1 MSKRSIWQYT
11 RLSYYTLCTYSI
23 IQGFLLNVCFSAYAF
38 LYMHVLPMRWWIKI
52 DIISHY
58 AISPC
63 NRTHCYAELAVSS
76 PSPVLVLEMTY
87 YVSSGTSDP
96 THCMYSRLGWV
107 AFWRNFPAL
116 EIYVGTVLRQKL
128 ITAIVPP
135 KPDGLSIRRGGC
147 ILRHII
153 YLQRGGGNY
162 WLNDV
167 TVTWACFYNTSVRVT
182 AYIGS
187 RIEHFMNTF
196 IRQRMAADECIQS
209 IIQKTDRGQK
219 YIKVQVTPIQ
229 EKIQ

>member
-1 MSKRSIWQYT
+1 
-11 RLSYYTLCTYSI
+11 
-23 IQGFLLNVCFSAYAF
+23 
-38 LYMHVLPMRWWIKI
+38 MRWWIKI

-58 AISPC
+58 ATSPC
-63 NRTHCYAELAVSS
+63 NRTHCYAEFAVSS

-96 THCMYSRLGWV
+96 THCMYPRLGWV
-107 AFWRNFPAL
+107 AFWRNFPAM

-167 TVTWACFYNTSVRVT
+167 TVTWACFYNTCTCDCVNWITHRTFYEHVYST
-182 AYIGS
+182 TNGS
-187 RIEHFMNTF
+187 RRMHTINNTED
-196 IRQRMAADECIQS
+196 RQRAQIYKS
-209 IIQKTDRGQK
+209 TSNTIL
-219 YIKVQVTPIQ
+219 IQ
-229 EKIQ
+229 EKNTVAI